1 MPDTFAVLVAGTL
14 DTDLTGALM
23 DATVM
28 RGLELPTTFTLRFS
42 VDRCGG
48 GYQLIDDED
57 LQPWSRKPLTLLAAA
72 GVRGT
77 PPTWDCLVVGYLV
90 EKKVIYGE
98 GGANAVLEV
107 RGEDRSL
114 LLDTN
119 PESPIEGSTL
129 PDVLTAIFEPVE
141 GVRPEIDAPAL
152 TRTDTENPH
161 LCHENMRT
169 YVTDWADNTGC
180 RCWIENAVSG
190 SDPSTLTVSETVH
203 FSRVPPRALGA
214 PVTLSAPPE
223 QKVLRIGGQGC
234 ETVRT
239 LEVTVNGNVPTR
251 SSLVQALRRETGQVV
266 DATVDGASVEP
277 LGDEGADSEAAPT
290 GSLGARGGVTPEEQR
305 VMNQAA
311 VDDAQWFVEARTE
324 ITAEEY
330 GAILRP
336 GQQIAVRGSGARNSV
351 SYLVRAVQHHVDASR
366 HAMELTLISNAQG
379 SVSAGAG
386 LSEAVGQ

>member
-1 MPDTFAVLVAGTL
+1 MPDTFALLVDGTL

-23 DATVM
+23 DATVV

-48 GYQLIDDED
+48 SYQLIDDED
-57 LQPWSRKPLTLLAAA
+57 LQPWSRRPLALLAAA
-72 GVRGT
+72 GVRGA
-77 PPTWDCLVVGYLV
+77 PATWNCLVVGYLV

-98 GGANAVLEV
+98 GGTDAVLEV

-114 LLDTN
+114 LLDTD
-119 PESPIEGSTL
+119 PESPIEGPTL

-141 GVRPEIDAPAL
+141 DISAEIDAPEL

-169 YVTDWADNTGC
+169 YVTDWAGNTGC
-180 RCWIENAVSG
+180 RCWIENTVSG
-190 SDPSTLTVSETVH
+190 ADPRTLAVRETVH
-203 FSRVPPRALGA
+203 FSRVPPRALGTPA
-214 PVTLSAPPE
+214 TLSAPPE
-223 QKVLRIGGQGC
+223 QKVLRMGGQGC

-239 LEVTVNGNVPTR
+239 LEVTVTGNVPTR
-251 SSLVQALRRETGQVV
+251 SSLVQALRRETGQVM
-266 DATVDGASVEP
+266 DATVEGASVEP
-277 LGDEGADSEAAPT
+277 LGDEGASADAAPT
-290 GSLGARGGVTPEEQR
+290 ASLGASGGVTPEEQR

-311 VDDAQWFVEARTE
+311 LDDAQWFVEARTE

-351 SYLVRAVQHHVDASR
+351 TYLVRAIQHHVDATR

-386 LSEAVGQ
+386 LAEAVAL